1 MSSASAPPSSSGTPA
16 PPSNAPPSSSNGAPS
31 APEAPSN
38 PAQGSTSGAG
48 GTQGSGDT
56 GVGCTGASCE
66 PAPVPVPAPTCSDAV
81 RNQDEAG
88 VDCGGSACLPCPCT
102 YGTPE
107 LLGDPNYPGN
117 GLYSPTLSPDGLTL
131 LFGLYVGTATETIAF
146 STRTAENQAFGL
158 GNLLPGPIDASVEG
172 TPRLAADNLT
182 LYFYSERA
190 GGLGGRDI
198 YRAQRATPTA
208 NFDSITNLTEIN
220 STALDH
226 LPWVGVNQLSLYFT
240 SDRAGNLDLYR
251 SVRAS
256 ITDPWGAP
264 APVSELNSTV
274 LENGATLTADEREI
288 LFVSTRRG
296 GLGDFFRAV
305 RAPGETVFRAP
316 EFLAELSSPDEDSD
330 PALSADGTVLYFSST
345 RGGVDSR
352 IWRVSRTCP

>member
-1 MSSASAPPSSSGTPA
+1 
-16 PPSNAPPSSSNGAPS
+16 
-31 APEAPSN
+31 
-38 PAQGSTSGAG
+38 
-48 GTQGSGDT
+48 
-56 GVGCTGASCE
+56 
-66 PAPVPVPAPTCSDAV
+66 
-81 RNQDEAG
+81 
-88 VDCGGSACLPCPCT
+88 
-102 YGTPE
+102 
-107 LLGDPNYPGN
+107 
-117 GLYSPTLSPDGLTL
+117 
-131 LFGLYVGTATETIAF
+131 F

-226 LPWVGVNQLSLYFT
+226 LPWVGVNQLSVYFAP
-240 SDRAGNLDLYR
+240 DRAGNLRLYR

-274 LENGATLTADEREI
+274 LENG
-288 LFVSTRRG
+288 
-296 GLGDFFRAV
+296 
-305 RAPGETVFRAP
+305 
-316 EFLAELSSPDEDSD
+316 
-330 PALSADGTVLYFSST
+330 
-345 RGGVDSR
+345 
-352 IWRVSRTCP
+352 